1 MTTPLLNTLSY
12 DVVFDD
18 GEVKEYSANVIAEN
32 MFSQVDQDGYH
43 VQMLDSIVDHASE
56 DDAVRKENQYITTRS
71 GTKRLRK
78 STRGWNLLVK
88 WQHGGEQWIPLSI
101 LKESKPVKVAEY
113 AEARSL
119 SDEPAFKFWVPYTL
133 RKRDTI
139 ISAVTARL
147 KKTTHKYGIRIPRT
161 IEKAFEID
169 AENGNHEWR
178 DAI

>member
-1 MTTPLLNTLSY
+1 MKKAKVRGRTTDVDGEVKGSYNENPLLNTLSY

-56 DDAVRKENQYITTRS
+56 DDAVKKENQYITTRS

-88 WQHGGEQWIPLSI
+88 WQHGGGQWIPLS
-101 LKESKPVKVAEY
+101 V
-113 AEARSL
+113 
-119 SDEPAFKFWVPYTL
+119 
-133 RKRDTI
+133 
-139 ISAVTARL
+139 
-147 KKTTHKYGIRIPRT
+147 
-161 IEKAFEID
+161 
-169 AENGNHEWR
+169 
-178 DAI
+178 